1 MKKHVTGYEPRLQ
14 SREKFLERRE
24 TVLAIMKDKNYR
36 PMRRRDLAVLMNV
49 SGPEKDALAEVLAS
63 LEEDGLIQ
71 ANRRGKYVLPG
82 AEKKRSASASP

>member
-49 SGPEKDALAEVLAS
+49 SGPEKDALAEVL
-63 LEEDGLIQ
+63 LERMEKAPDDEELVNILGDRLIT
-71 ANRRGKYVLPG
+71 K
-82 AEKKRSASASP
+82 